1 MSTATLI
8 TFVHIGVFVFVP
20 IVFMVHTALLEA
32 KERITKG
39 DFSVPILH
47 LSPYAIGLFLLWIA
61 TTAVMMPYV
70 GMDGTPFE
78 LSIASGVLSLIMIA
92 APGLALSLAHHLI
105 WNELTDVYWNLEKW
119 AFKVMLKRLVR
130 KRYAPYVASL
140 VDVLV
145 DKGLLSHYCD
155 GSITFNSNWASPKNH
170 PTFGKEVA
178 EFVQLLVDNL
188 EDTDKSVI
196 INNACI
202 SGERINQMAFLM
214 TIIEDEEKYEVLTE
228 VYNAEYA
235 DHINVFRRIVA
246 DIKKEHHAISS
257 VKERTDLSAKQL
269 RKLEIQQEIAALKKS
284 SDSLRL
290 TTN

>member
-1 MSTATLI
+1 MSADILI

-20 IVFMVHTALLEA
+20 IVFMVHTVLLEA

-70 GMDGTPFE
+70 SMDGTPFE
-78 LSIASGVLSLIMIA
+78 VSLASGVVSFIMIVITGFA
-92 APGLALSLAHHLI
+92 LGLAHNLI
-105 WNELTDVYWNLEKW
+105 WNELTDVYCNLEKW

-130 KRYAPYVASL
+130 KQYAPYVASL

-145 DKGLLSHYCD
+145 DSGLLSHYYD
-155 GSITFNSNWASPKNH
+155 GTISFNSNWSSPKNH

-188 EDTDKSVI
+188 QSKDKAVI

-202 SGERINQMAFLM
+202 SGECINQMAFLM

-235 DHINVFRRIVA
+235 DHINVFRRIVT
-246 DIKKEHHAISS
+246 DIKKEHKAISS
-257 VKERTDLSAKQL
+257 IKERTDLSAKQL
-269 RKLEIQQEIAALKKS
+269 RKLEIQKEIAALKKS
-284 SDSLRL
+284 SDSLGL

>member
-1 MSTATLI
+1 MSIDVLI
-8 TFVHIGVFVFVP
+8 TFVHIGTFIVVP
-20 IVFMVHTALLEA
+20 IIFMLNKVLAEA
-32 KERITKG
+32 KETITKKE
-39 DFSVPILH
+39 FVTPVLY
-47 LSPYAIGLFLLWIA
+47 LVPYAIGLFLLWIA
-61 TTAVMMPYV
+61 TTVVMMPYV

-92 APGLALSLAHHLI
+92 VTGLALSLAHYLI
-105 WNELTDVYWNLEKW
+105 WNDLTDVYWNLEKW

-140 VDVLV
+140 VDTLV
-145 DKGLLSHYCD
+145 DRELLSHNYD
-155 GSITFNSNWASPKNH
+155 IIFSFNSHVALPKNH